1 MNRRSFLALAPLSIL
16 VAPELPKRAYS
27 FLWERSP
34 IERYQA
40 FYEAIAQETVRAL
53 GAIGA
58 DDYIFVANP
67 FDSAW
72 SRTAFG
78 RIGLIEALLDET
90 IITRDTAIDLLT
102 TAD

>member
-1 MNRRSFLALAPLSIL
+1 MNRRSFLALAPVSIL

-27 FLWERSP
+27 FLWERGRV
-34 IERYQA
+34 ERFQA
-40 FYEAIAQETVRAL
+40 FYEAIAKETVRAL
-53 GAIGA
+53 GPIGA
-58 DDYIFVANP
+58 DDYIFVASP

-78 RIGLIEALLDET
+78 RIGLVEALLEET
-90 IITRDTAIDLLT
+90 IITRDTAFDLLT